1 MALNQS
7 QRQRLTTHSLVASH
21 QPTTGIEKTVDSL
34 LKASGM
40 DSDRKI
46 KKKEES
52 ELMKMKTIDP
62 EELRRRRKELQ
73 KMRAL
78 MTYVTSFSH
87 HSHSHSHP
95 LSLSHTL
102 THTQRY
108 EEQKNKRIK
117 KIKSKLYRKI
127 KKKKKKRDEEKAQKL
142 LWETNPELARE
153 KQEAEERKRIKLRMT
168 QKHRQ
173 TSAWM
178 KKTLKRGGGATKGSK
193 QAVLEQL
200 QEREKLHRA
209 IMNRPG
215 SSSNQDDEEDED
227 EDEDKNMSDVDRV
240 KSLLTEIQSDSSTM
254 KQKEKGLFGMKF
266 MQNSM
271 EKQRLAA
278 LEKAKALLQDVE
290 GSTKTKVTTNPDG
303 KKRFGGKNISK
314 VSSSSSSLTK
324 KEKEQV
330 ENLILESQT
339 QASKTTTHRN
349 QFDIPEIAVATDS
362 NNPWLTSSQSSKAKS
377 RTRTKAHEGRR
388 NDVITV
394 EDDVVDVT
402 SVTNELKEKSSD
414 EKKDQEQKSLIQQA
428 FVGAGVNEESFLK
441 EKEKLIDRQL
451 DDETVV
457 EPQMAGWGSWTGE
470 GVTLSKKAK
479 SRKRRKERRAE
490 MEKQDKRRKI
500 ASRRKDAGKKTVI
513 ISEKRDK
520 KAAQFTVKQVPYP
533 FKSRAQYEASLR
545 RAIGGEL
552 NTSLVVD
559 RETRPE
565 VYTRAGVIITPAR
578 LPRRKFRT

>member
-1 MALNQS
+1 
-7 QRQRLTTHSLVASH
+7 
-21 QPTTGIEKTVDSL
+21 
-34 LKASGM
+34 
-40 DSDRKI
+40 
-46 KKKEES
+46 
-52 ELMKMKTIDP
+52 
-62 EELRRRRKELQ
+62 
-73 KMRAL
+73 
-78 MTYVTSFSH
+78 
-87 HSHSHSHP
+87 
-95 LSLSHTL
+95 
-102 THTQRY
+102 
-108 EEQKNKRIK
+108 
-117 KIKSKLYRKI
+117 
-127 KKKKKKRDEEKAQKL
+127 
-142 LWETNPELARE
+142 
-153 KQEAEERKRIKLRMT
+153 
-168 QKHRQ
+168 
-173 TSAWM
+173 
-178 KKTLKRGGGATKGSK
+178 
-193 QAVLEQL
+193 
-200 QEREKLHRA
+200 
-209 IMNRPG
+209 
-215 SSSNQDDEEDED
+215 
-227 EDEDKNMSDVDRV
+227 
-240 KSLLTEIQSDSSTM
+240 
-254 KQKEKGLFGMKF
+254 MKF

-314 VSSSSSSLTK
+314 VSSSSSSSLTK

-377 RTRTKAHEGRR
+377 RTRTKAHEGPSRK
-388 NDVITV
+388 DVITV
-394 EDDVVDVT
+394 EEDVVDVAA
-402 SVTNELKEKSSD
+402 VANELEEKSSD
-414 EKKDQEQKSLIQQA
+414 KKDAVDQEQKSLIQQA
-428 FVGAGVNEESFLK
+428 FVGAGVNEEAFLK

-451 DDETVV
+451 DDETVAD
-457 EPQMAGWGSWTGE
+457 PQMAGWGSWAGE

-490 MEKQDKRRKI
+490 LEKQDKRRKI
-500 ASRRKDAGKKTVI
+500 ESGRKDAGKKTVI